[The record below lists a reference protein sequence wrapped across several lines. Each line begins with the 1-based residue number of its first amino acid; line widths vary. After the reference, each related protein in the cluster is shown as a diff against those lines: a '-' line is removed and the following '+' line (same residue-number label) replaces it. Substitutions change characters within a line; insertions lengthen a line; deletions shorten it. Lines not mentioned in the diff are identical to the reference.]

1 MGGGALGTEC
11 GGSRG
16 GGGAVAVS
24 RLLEPRRRHA
34 VLPVVGAAAVAAV
47 AESITREGT
56 QCLLSIVRAL
66 SSAARPGH
74 RVEFL

>member
-34 VLPVVGAAAVAAV
+34 VLPAVAAAVAAA